1 MKKEESKKIY
11 TGPITGAS
19 GYARGGIVLNVPNV
33 KDEPDE
39 MISRVTKQPF
49 NESSESVQDVEDR
62 ELKAQMKSLG
72 L

>member
-1 MKKEESKKIY
+1 
-11 TGPITGAS
+11 
-19 GYARGGIVLNVPNV
+19 
-33 KDEPDE
+33 

>member
-1 MKKEESKKIY
+1 MPDYYFNTKR
-11 TGPITGAS
+11 